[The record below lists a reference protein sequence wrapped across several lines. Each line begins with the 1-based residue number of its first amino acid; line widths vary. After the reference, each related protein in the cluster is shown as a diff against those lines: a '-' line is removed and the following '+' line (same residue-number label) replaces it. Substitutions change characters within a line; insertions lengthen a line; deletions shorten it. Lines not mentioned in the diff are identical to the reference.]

1 MKLLVGLGNPGE
13 RHARQRHNIGFMAIE
28 RIAQR
33 HGFGPWRTRFQ
44 GRLAEGVL
52 DGERVWLLEPQTFMN
67 ESGRSIGEAA
77 RFIKLPPED
86 IVILHD
92 EIDLAAGKLRVKL
105 GGGVAG
111 HNGLRSADDWLGTRE
126 FKRVRIGVGHP
137 GHKDRVIGHVL
148 ADFHKNEQVWL
159 EPLLDAIADAAPLLA
174 KGQDAAFMSRVA
186 LLTQPPKPP
195 KPERPPVVEG

>member
-1 MKLLVGLGNPGE
+1 MKLFVGLGNPGDRYA
-13 RHARQRHNIGFMAIE
+13 RHRHNVGFMAVE
-28 RIAQR
+28 RIAGR
-33 HGFGPWRTRFQ
+33 HGFGPWRARFA

-67 ESGRSIGEAA
+67 ESGRSIAEAA
-77 RFIKLPPED
+77 RFMKLPPAD

-92 EIDLAAGKLRVKL
+92 EIDLAAGKVRVKL

-111 HNGLRSADDWLGTRE
+111 HNGLRSADSCLGTRE

-148 ADFHKNEQVWL
+148 SDFHKVEQQWL
-159 EPLLDAIADAAPLLA
+159 EPLLDAVADAAPLLA

-195 KPERPPVVEG
+195 RPERAPAVEG

>member
-1 MKLLVGLGNPGE
+1 MKLFVGLGNPGDRYA
-13 RHARQRHNIGFMAIE
+13 RHRHNVGFMAVE
-28 RIAQR
+28 RIAAR
-33 HGFGPWRTRFQ
+33 HGFGPWRARFA

-52 DGERVWLLEPQTFMN
+52 DGERVWLLQPQTFMN
-67 ESGRSIGEAA
+67 ESGRSIAEAA
-77 RFIKLPPED
+77 RFMKLPPAD

-92 EIDLAAGKLRVKL
+92 EIDLAAGKVRVKL

-111 HNGLRSADDWLGTRE
+111 HNGLRSADSCLGTRE

-148 ADFHKNEQVWL
+148 SDFHKVEQQWL
-159 EPLLDAIADAAPLLA
+159 EPLLDAVADAAPLLA
-174 KGQDAAFMSRVA
+174 NGQDAAFMSRVA

-195 KPERPPVVEG
+195 RPERAPAVEG

>member
-1 MKLLVGLGNPGE
+1 
-13 RHARQRHNIGFMAIE
+13 
-28 RIAQR
+28 
-33 HGFGPWRTRFQ
+33 
-44 GRLAEGVL
+44 
-52 DGERVWLLEPQTFMN
+52 MN

-92 EIDLAAGKLRVKL
+92 EIDLAAGKVRVKL

-148 ADFHKNEQVWL
+148 ARLPQERAGLAGAAARRHRRCGAAAGQGPGCPVH
-159 EPLLDAIADAAPLLA
+159 EP
-174 KGQDAAFMSRVA
+174 R
-186 LLTQPPKPP
+186 
-195 KPERPPVVEG
+195 RRC